1 MGSDHVM
8 ISVDSL
14 IQGRFSIYV

>member
-1 MGSDHVM
+1 M

-14 IQGRFSIYV
+14 EDCNVAST